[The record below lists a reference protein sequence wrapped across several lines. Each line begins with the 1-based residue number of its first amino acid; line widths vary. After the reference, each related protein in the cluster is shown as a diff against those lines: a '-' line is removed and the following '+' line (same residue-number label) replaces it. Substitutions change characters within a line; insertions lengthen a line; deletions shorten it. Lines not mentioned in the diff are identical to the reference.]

1 MLRKAVGTGLMSRT
15 RYVALLRGINV
26 GGNNL
31 IKMADLRACFE
42 EAGHRDVV
50 TYIAS
55 GNVLFTPASAA
66 APAALTRSIEALL
79 SLAFNY
85 RATLVLREHKQLRE
99 IVRKAPRGFGAT
111 PDRYRSD
118 VCFLKEPREVKA
130 ALADW
135 PLKEGVD
142 QAWAGPG
149 VVYVSR
155 LEARASQSRLSKIT
169 ALPVYGRLTIRNWNT
184 TTTLLA
190 MMDE

>member
-1 MLRKAVGTGLMSRT
+1 MA

-31 IKMADLRACFE
+31 IKMADLRACFA

-55 GNVLFTPASAA
+55 GNVLFTPGVSSS
-66 APAALTRSIEALL
+66 PAALTRSIEALL
-79 SLAFNY
+79 SSAFNY
-85 RATLVLREHKQLRE
+85 KATLVLREHKQMRE

-111 PDRYRSD
+111 PERYRSD

-155 LEARASQSRLSKIT
+155 LESRASQSHLSKI
-169 ALPVYGRLTIRNWNT
+169 ASRPVYDRLTIRNWNT

-190 MMDE
+190 MMDEGHR